1 MESSQSLKPLSPH
14 EQALWDQMG
23 SFHAG
28 CAVSPLPGKKMEAQ
42 SRQEDLPKSV
52 TGPGWNSGLPALE
65 PNTLQVT
72 ELPPQHLSVFP
83 KVLLPGLAVRCT
95 PAGQRKNSP
104 VWKAIKM
111 CFFLLNKLVY
121 IW

>member
-1 MESSQSLKPLSPH
+1 MQDAQSP
-14 EQALWDQMG
+14 
-23 SFHAG
+23 
-28 CAVSPLPGKKMEAQ
+28 PLPGKKR
-42 SRQEDLPKSV
+42 SSQEDLPKPV
-52 TGPGWNSGLPALE
+52 TELGWNSGLLALE
-65 PNTLQVT
+65 PNILQVT
-72 ELPPQHLSVFP
+72 QLPPQHLSVFP
-83 KVLLPGLAVRCT
+83 KVLLPSLAVQGT